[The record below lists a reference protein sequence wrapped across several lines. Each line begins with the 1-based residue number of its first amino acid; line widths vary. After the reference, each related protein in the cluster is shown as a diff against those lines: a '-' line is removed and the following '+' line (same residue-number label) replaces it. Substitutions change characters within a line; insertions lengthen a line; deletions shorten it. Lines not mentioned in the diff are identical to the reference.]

1 MTRNHYQVN
10 LVTNVVGNYSQFRM
24 IIPKNGIGLA
34 QMYLLLIVLMMGFS
48 SPRCLS
54 AASLNGFDLSNTLI
68 PAGEIYHGGPPRD
81 GIPSIDQPHFVAA
94 DDAGFVKPLD
104 RVLGLQ
110 RQGIAKAYP
119 VQILNHH
126 EIVNDRLGTEAI
138 LVSFCPLC
146 GSGMAFLAATD
157 SRAREFGVSGLLYNS
172 DMLLY
177 DRETQSLW
185 SQMKAQA
192 ISGPERG
199 AQLSQ
204 IVLEHTS
211 WQDWRSRH
219 PDTLVLSIDTGYSR
233 DYTRSPY
240 AGYEKSTETYFP
252 VSTLDRRY
260 HAKEQVI
267 GLQLDGVSKAYP
279 FAELSRTSGEL
290 EDDVAGQTVTIRFD
304 AANRAGGVFTQGG
317 QQLPSTISYWFAWVA
332 FHPETEV
339 YQAP

>member
-1 MTRNHYQVN
+1 MVQ
-10 LVTNVVGNYSQFRM
+10 RM
-24 IIPKNGIGLA
+24 IIPGISIGMA
-34 QMYLLLIVLMMGFS
+34 RFYLLPIVMIVWFFS
-48 SPRCLS
+48 TRSLC
-54 AASLNGFDLSNTLI
+54 AASLNGFDLDNSLI
-68 PAGEIYHGGPPRD
+68 PEGEIYHGGPPRD
-81 GIPSIDQPHFVAA
+81 GIPSIDQPRFVAA
-94 DDAGFVKPLD
+94 DDASFIKPLD
-104 RVLGLQ
+104 RVLGIQ
-110 RQGIAKAYP
+110 RHGISKAYP

-126 EIVNDRLGTEAI
+126 EIVNDHLGTEAV

-157 SRAREFGVSGLLYNS
+157 GHTRAFGVSGLLYNS

-199 AQLSQ
+199 MQLSQ
-204 IVLEHTS
+204 IVLDHTS

-219 PDTLVLSIDTGYSR
+219 PDTLVLSTDTGYSR
-233 DYTRSPY
+233 DYSRSPY
-240 AGYEKSTETYFP
+240 AGYENSPETYFP
-252 VSTLDRRY
+252 VSNIDRRY
-260 HAKEQVI
+260 HAKELVI
-267 GLQLDGVSKAYP
+267 GLQLDAVNKAYP

-290 EDDVAGQTVTIRFD
+290 EDKVAGQTVTIRFD
-304 AANRAGGVFTQGG
+304 AANRSGSVFTQAG

-332 FHPETEV
+332 FHSETEV